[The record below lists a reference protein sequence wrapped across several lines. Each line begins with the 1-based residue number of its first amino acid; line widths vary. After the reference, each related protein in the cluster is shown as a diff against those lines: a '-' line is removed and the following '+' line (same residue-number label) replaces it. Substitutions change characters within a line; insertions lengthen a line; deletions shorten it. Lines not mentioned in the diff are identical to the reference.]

1 MLIIGGSGSR
11 KTNALFN
18 SIKQRDSDNL
28 IDKIYLYEKD
38 LNEPKYQLLIKKRE
52 DVVIKHLNDPKALI
66 EYSKYRI
73 MFTIIVIVTIRKE
86 KRKILIVFDDIIAD
100 IMTNKNFNP
109 ELKNSLLHAGNWIYI
124 YIYIYCVCHKIFFF
138 VPREVTLNSTHYT
151 LINNED
157 S

>member
-100 IMTNKNFNP
+100 IMTNKKFQPRIKEFSITCRKLN
-109 ELKNSLLHAGNWIYI
+109 IYI
-124 YIYIYCVCHKIFFF
+124 YIYIYILCLSQNLLFCSKRSYIKF
-138 VPREVTLNSTHYT
+138 YT
-151 LINNED
+151 LHIN
-157 S
+157 

>member
-66 EYSKYRI
+66 EYSKYSI

-109 ELKNSLLHAGNWIYI
+109 ELKNSLLHAGN
-124 YIYIYCVCHKIFFF
+124 
-138 VPREVTLNSTHYT
+138 
-151 LINNED
+151 
-157 S
+157 

>member
-18 SIKQRDSDNL
+18 SIKQQDSDNL
-28 IDKIYLYEKD
+28 IDKTDLYAKD
-38 LNEPKYQLLIKKRE
+38 LNEPKYQFLIKKRK
-52 DVVIKHLNDPKALI
+52 DVVIKHLNDPKTLI

-100 IMTNKNFNP
+100 IMTNKKFQPRIKEFSITCRKLN
-109 ELKNSLLHAGNWIYI
+109 IYI
-124 YIYIYCVCHKIFFF
+124 VFVTKSYFF